1 MLTLLSPSTI
11 CFSHI
16 TMFNYE
22 DKMDIVKYV
31 TIVSF
36 IRGVTRMLQGCK
48 ATHRWC
54 PVSRARR
61 RRPWCRCQAPA
72 YSWSWC
78 SSRPRTLRPPGTRGP
93 RRLLGGRDT
102 WAVPRSHHGT
112 RLCSCRPPR
121 CRLRRS
127 ASSAHSSCS
136 CSSSGPRARLADT
149 PSATYS
155 PLACQVLQA
164 TILKES
170 WLCV

>member
-1 MLTLLSPSTI
+1 
-11 CFSHI
+11 
-16 TMFNYE
+16 MFISG

-31 TIVSF
+31 TIVF
-36 IRGVTRMLQGCK
+36 LLEELQGCK

-72 YSWSWC
+72 CPWPWC
-78 SSRPRTLRPPGTRGP
+78 SSRPRTRHPPGTRGP
-93 RRLLGGRDT
+93 RRLLGGRGT
-102 WAVPRSHHGT
+102 WAVPRSHRGT

-127 ASSAHSSCS
+127 ESSTDSSCS
-136 CSSSGPRARLADT
+136 CSGSCPRARRVDS
-149 PSATYS
+149 PSATWS
-155 PLACQVLQA
+155 SQASQVLQA

-170 WLCV
+170 RLCV